1 MGQSIN
7 EQMSQSRRR
16 AALAAL
22 LLLTALNFFNYIDR
36 SVLAAVQPLIQKE
49 FHRSDSDMGWVSSVF
64 FAFYMCTAPFLGVLA
79 DRMTRKVLVAV
90 GGVLWSAATFL
101 TAVTHNYDQLLFR
114 HTIVGVG
121 EATFVTIAPAFIA
134 DLFPE
139 QVRGRMLS
147 IFYLA
152 IPVGTA
158 MGYLLGGF
166 MAPHFGWRSPFLAA
180 GIPGFALALAMLFI
194 PEPERGQ
201 SDLLHPTFE
210 RATLSGLMRNWPYW
224 TASLGMAML
233 TFAQGGVAVWMPTFL
248 SRVRG
253 MSLEH
258 ANYVFGGILFFDG
271 IVAVLLGGWLGDRL
285 LARRRD
291 AYYLVSAW
299 GMFAALPF
307 IAIAVFHRGLLMY
320 PAMLLASFFLLLN
333 TGPLNAAMINAVS
346 APIRATAVAVNL
358 FTIHILGD
366 VPSPRLMGWISD
378 RSSLEFAFI
387 PVILAC
393 AISGAI
399 LIYGMR
405 FAPELPV
412 SQSEGSPAHA
422 AS

>member
-1 MGQSIN
+1 
-7 EQMSQSRRR
+7 MSKWGNARIKW
-16 AALAAL
+16 APALAL

-49 FHRSDSDMGWVSSVF
+49 FHRSDADMGFLTSVF

-90 GGVLWSAATFL
+90 GGILWSGATFL
-101 TAVTHNYDQLLFR
+101 TAITHNYDQLLLR
-114 HTIVGVG
+114 HTVVGVG

-139 QVRGRMLS
+139 HIRGRMLS

-158 MGYLLGGF
+158 MGYLLGGYLG
-166 MAPHFGWRSPFLAA
+166 PHSGWRAPFLVA
-180 GIPGFALALAMLFI
+180 GIPGFALALGMLFI
-194 PEPERGQ
+194 PEPQRGQ
-201 SDLLHPTFE
+201 SDTLHPTIE
-210 RATLSGLMRNWPYW
+210 RTTLAGLVVNKPYW
-224 TASLGMAML
+224 AASLGMAML

-253 MSLEH
+253 MSLLN

-271 IVAVLLGGWLGDRL
+271 IVAVLLGGWLGDWL

-291 AYYLVSAW
+291 GYYLVSAW

-307 IAIAVFHRGLLMY
+307 IALAVFHHGLLMY

-333 TGPLNAAMINAVS
+333 TGPLNAAMINAVG

-366 VPSPRLMGWISD
+366 VPSPLLMGWISD
-378 RSSLEFAFI
+378 HSSLEFAFI
-387 PVILAC
+387 PVIVAC

-405 FAPELPV
+405 FAPEVPV
-412 SQSEGSPAHA
+412 SRGDGNPAS
-422 AS
+422 ASS